1 MRRQL
6 QANPRPQRP
15 LRLLLQ
21 VRRCKGS
28 QEAVLKAAEGLR
40 AALERP
46 AKVRSTPPCTVR
58 KGGNTGTQ
66 HGQHGSVGGGA
77 EPGWGVGWW

>member
-6 QANPRPQRP
+6 QANARPQRP

-40 AALERP
+40 AALEQP
-46 AKVRSTPPCTVR
+46 AKVSSTPPCKVR
-58 KGGNTGTQ
+58 KGGNMGTQ
-66 HGQHGSVGGGA
+66 HGQHGSVEA
-77 EPGWGVGWW
+77 ELSPVGL

>member
-6 QANPRPQRP
+6 QAETRPQLP

-21 VRRCKGS
+21 VRRCNVS

-46 AKVRSTPPCTVR
+46 AKVSSTPPCTSPCTVR
-58 KGGNTGTQ
+58 KGGSTGT
-66 HGQHGSVGGGA
+66 
-77 EPGWGVGWW
+77 

>member
-1 MRRQL
+1 MPTTGLGNARALDKAAQVRRQL

-15 LRLLLQ
+15 SRLLLQ
-21 VRRCKGS
+21 VRRCNVS

-46 AKVRSTPPCTVR
+46 AKVSSTPPL
-58 KGGNTGTQ
+58 
-66 HGQHGSVGGGA
+66 HGAQGR
-77 EPGWGVGWW
+77 

>member
-46 AKVRSTPPCTVR
+46 AKVSSTPPRTVH
-58 KGGNTGTQ
+58 KGSNAGTQ
-66 HGQHGSVGGGA
+66 HGQHGQHGSAEGA
-77 EPGWGVGWW
+77 G

>member
-6 QANPRPQRP
+6 QANPRPPRP

-46 AKVRSTPPCTVR
+46 AKVSSAPPCTPPCTVR
-58 KGGNTGTQ
+58 KAARSTGSTVAKAGG
-66 HGQHGSVGGGA
+66 
-77 EPGWGVGWW
+77 